1 MFYSQDL
8 SIAVSVFYWFV
19 AASIAE
25 LASAIPSAGGGE
37 SDAYI
42 LKHGRLPEP
51 TNALA
56 TVYHW
61 ASVTAGRYGR
71 MCGYFA
77 GWWNFFAWIFGLA
90 ALAQIVGAQTVSMYA
105 LMHPGFVIDR
115 WHVFVAY
122 LVANWVCCLAC
133 LFANKLLPAVQ
144 RAGGFLIVAGV
155 SITIIVC
162 AVLPSVNDQPYA
174 STDFVWRQWAN
185 STGYSMDGFV
195 FCLGMLTGAFAV
207 GTPDVITHMA
217 EEIPDP
223 NINMPKAILAQYVV
237 GFFSSFFYL
246 IALFYGINDLD
257 GVLESRFL
265 FPLAE
270 IYRQCTGSAGGSLGL
285 LILVFLPTFI
295 SLIGCYLTA
304 SRTFWTLSRDNAT
317 PFAPFFSV
325 RSQRYRFQGT
335 SLPIRTKP
343 DFLAVTYVPNRS
355 LGTVVTVGTLP

>member
-1 MFYSQDL
+1 
-8 SIAVSVFYWFV
+8 
-19 AASIAE
+19 
-25 LASAIPSAGGGE
+25 
-37 SDAYI
+37 
-42 LKHGRLPEP
+42 
-51 TNALA
+51 
-56 TVYHW
+56 
-61 ASVTAGRYGR
+61 
-71 MCGYFA
+71 
-77 GWWNFFAWIFGLA
+77 
-90 ALAQIVGAQTVSMYA
+90 
-105 LMHPGFVIDR
+105 
-115 WHVFVAY
+115 
-122 LVANWVCCLAC
+122 LAC
-133 LFANKLLPAVQ
+133 LFANKVLPAVQ

-162 AVLPSVNDQPYA
+162 AVMPSVNDQPYA
-174 STDFVWRQWAN
+174 STDFVWKRWAN

-207 GTPDVITHMA
+207 GTPDVVTHMA

-317 PFAPFFSV
+317 PFAPFFAKISPKYKNPFNSIAACAGISTVLGCIYVGSSTAFSAFGAFVGSFVILSTLSYVTTILPHLLSRRKNISPGWFWMKGPVGFVVNAVSSLYILAFIVIYCFPFLLPVDAVSMNYSCLITGGLSV
-325 RSQRYRFQGT
+325 FIALFWFWRQKDYVGPKIVTF
-335 SLPIRTKP
+335 
-343 DFLAVTYVPNRS
+343 DHLAAEVAA
-355 LGTVVTVGTLP
+355 LETVVPKTF